1 MTNSSGVYNYIHH
14 LIDFFFFLFK
24 TTHKYT
30 QNNTWRST
38 VDEEGIEAAGWN
50 SWDEA
55 RGIAAVRK
63 GWRKSVEALRATRH
77 ARDG

>member
-1 MTNSSGVYNYIHH
+1 M
-14 LIDFFFFLFK
+14 
-24 TTHKYT
+24 
-30 QNNTWRST
+30 
-38 VDEEGIEAAGWN
+38 DEEGIEAAGWN

-63 GWRKSVEALRATRH
+63 GWRKSVEALRAARH